1 MTSTTHPSKD
11 LRRKFLSGVFAVTL
25 VLSVAVASIALARVD
40 QFGGSGSSP
49 TLSAPYAPYTA
60 GPVVSEEPY
69 APYTAGPVVRE
80 VKPFAPFTDTTPYAP
95 YTAGPVVEEPY
106 APYTAG
112 PVVREVR
119 P

>member
-1 MTSTTHPSKD
+1 MTSTTYQSKG
-11 LRRKFLSGVFAVTL
+11 LGRKVLAVVFAAVL
-25 VLSVAVASIALARVD
+25 VLSMAMASIALARVD

-49 TLSAPYAPYTA
+49 TISAPYAPYTA

-80 VKPFAPFTDTTPYAP
+80 SAPYAP

-112 PVVREVR
+112 PVVREIGK
-119 P
+119 

>member
-1 MTSTTHPSKD
+1 MTSTTYPSEV
-11 LRRKFLSGVFAVTL
+11 LGRKMLALLFVAVL
-25 VLSVAVASIALARVD
+25 VLSMLMASVALARVD

-49 TLSAPYAPYTA
+49 TSVAPYAPYTA

-80 VKPFAPFTDTTPYAP
+80 SAPYAP

-106 APYTAG
+106 APYPLA
-112 PVVREVR
+112 R
-119 P
+119 